1 MNSSI
6 PKAKQKQY
14 ADYVKQITPTHS
26 LPMNMAKAFLTG
38 GVICVVGQIITNFA
52 KSRGLDQDM
61 AGTWCSV
68 TLVFI
73 SVILTGFNIYP
84 KIGKFGGAGSLV
96 PITGFANSVDRPCPL
111 NIKRRSGL
119 WNRLQ
124 DFHHCRSCDSL
135 RNHEFLD
142 CRSDLLS
149 SENNGG
155 DFMNP
160 QTPARLTGS
169 ASMSFQNPVYV
180 VSCASVV
187 GKKEGEGPLGSKFDL
202 VCEELCLERLPG
214 KLRKAPCKKKQPHWP
229 LEKPDLLQGISA

>member
-6 PKAKQKQY
+6 PKEKQKQY

-73 SVILTGFNIYP
+73 SVILTGFNLYP

-96 PITGFANSVDRPCPL
+96 PITGFANAMVSPALEFKSEGYVTGMSAKMFSVA
-111 NIKRRSGL
+111 G
-119 WNRLQ
+119 
-124 DFHHCRSCDSL
+124 
-135 RNHEFLD
+135 
-142 CRSDLLS
+142 
-149 SENNGG
+149 
-155 DFMNP
+155 
-160 QTPARLTGS
+160 
-169 ASMSFQNPVYV
+169 PVLV
-180 VSCASVV
+180 FGISASVV
-187 GKKEGEGPLGSKFDL
+187 LGLIIYFI
-202 VCEELCLERLPG
+202 
-214 KLRKAPCKKKQPHWP
+214 Q
-229 LEKPDLLQGISA
+229 

>member
-96 PITGFANSVDRPCPL
+96 PITGFANP
-111 NIKRRSGL
+111 
-119 WNRLQ
+119 
-124 DFHHCRSCDSL
+124 
-135 RNHEFLD
+135 
-142 CRSDLLS
+142 
-149 SENNGG
+149 
-155 DFMNP
+155 
-160 QTPARLTGS
+160 
-169 ASMSFQNPVYV
+169 
-180 VSCASVV
+180 
-187 GKKEGEGPLGSKFDL
+187 
-202 VCEELCLERLPG
+202 
-214 KLRKAPCKKKQPHWP
+214 
-229 LEKPDLLQGISA
+229 